1 MIAKQV
7 SYNELLSEYRYALGI
22 WTETKALYS
31 YDGPEVFHATLHLEA
46 LEKQLENHRRAFSLL
61 AA

>member
-7 SYNELLSEYRYALGI
+7 SYNNLLSEYRYALGI

-31 YDGPEVFHATLHLEA
+31 HDGPEVFHATLQLEA
-46 LEKQLENHRRAFSLL
+46 LEKQLQNYRRPFSLM

>member
-22 WTETKALYS
+22 WTETKALYAH
-31 YDGPEVFHATLHLEA
+31 DGPEVFHAELQLEA
-46 LEKQLENHRRAFSLL
+46 LEKELENHRRPFSLL

>member
-1 MIAKQV
+1 
-7 SYNELLSEYRYALGI
+7 LLGI

-31 YDGPEVFHATLHLEA
+31 HDGPEVFHATLQLEA
-46 LEKQLENHRRAFSLL
+46 LEKQLENHRLPFSLL

>member
-22 WTETKALYS
+22 WTETKALYAHDS
-31 YDGPEVFHATLHLEA
+31 PEVFHATLHLEE
-46 LEKQLENHRRAFSLL
+46 LEKQLANQRRPFSL